1 MVCVLRRVSLLATL
15 TLVVFAGPACSDQRG
30 ATQPDPDEVAVDDG
44 PVIALLEESNFWP
57 ASIVK
62 GRLTERRGCLL
73 IEDAVAVFPVG
84 TKWTPPSVSFRS
96 GDSVYVDS
104 RVRMGGGWFDL
115 EGVTQESL
123 PIMPVADVRE
133 CARLTG
139 ATQYAWAA
147 PDGLL

>member
-1 MVCVLRRVSLLATL
+1 MVRVLRRPSVLITL
-15 TLVVFAGPACSDQRG
+15 TMVMFAGAACSDEPG
-30 ATQPDPDEVAVDDG
+30 ATQPRADDVLVDDG
-44 PVIALLEESNFWP
+44 PVIALLEEATYWP
-57 ASIVK
+57 AAIVK
-62 GRLTERRGCLL
+62 GRLTERSRCLL

-84 TKWTPPSVSFRS
+84 TEWTPPSVTFRS
-96 GDSVYVDS
+96 GDSVQLDS

-139 ATQYAWAA
+139 VTEYVLAA
-147 PDGLL
+147 PEGVL